1 MICPLTFVGGHH
13 SVVPCPLATVRGHV
27 PISAYPSANARGYA
41 PTSAYL
47 PTNIRGYA
55 PVFAYPSISVSGH
68 HSIIACPPTNVR
80 GHAPTSAY
88 PSTIVSGHA
97 TIAAYP
103 PRCLGGHA
111 AIGNRV
117 LLFRIRVN
125 RYSENRLPL
134 QIHHPFGD
142 KVLCRA
148 SEYSILSHQAFF
160 RPSGCFLQSRKYSV
174 ARHDALL
181 PRSMTILGQ
190 DWSFS
195 DRRKYSVSRQSTQSC
210 RNEHPIGR
218 HDASSSCGSTLTA
231 VTMLPPSAQIL
242 CRASEY
248 SIF

>member
-1 MICPLTFVGGHH
+1 MT
-13 SVVPCPLATVRGHV
+13 
-27 PISAYPSANARGYA
+27 
-41 PTSAYL
+41 
-47 PTNIRGYA
+47 
-55 PVFAYPSISVSGH
+55 VSGH
-68 HSIIACPPTNVR
+68 PPTFAYPPTNVR
-80 GHAPTSAY
+80 GHAPIIAYPSTNVSGYLLAYSYPPTNVSGLAPIFVCLSTNDSGYAATSAY
-88 PSTIVSGHA
+88 PPTNLIGHT

-103 PRCLGGHA
+103 PRFLGGHA

-142 KVLCRA
+142 KVLYRA
-148 SEYSILSHQAFF
+148 SEYSILSHQASC

-174 ARHDALL
+174 ARQSTQSCRSKHRVARHDALF
-181 PRSMTILGQ
+181 PRSMTNLGQ
-190 DWSFS
+190 EWSFS
-195 DRRKYSVSRQSTQSC
+195 DRRKYSVARQSTQSC
-210 RNEHPIGR
+210 RNEHPVGR
-218 HDASSSCGSTLTA
+218 HDDSSNCGSTLTA